1 MLAKRIYKFRPMLH
15 YSKTAQVLQHITFSL
30 IFLCFNNAE
39 AQNTLQSDK
48 SLRPTGYETKNRS
61 EQIPTVEAPQPD
73 WQKTAEEDKGD
84 IGTFRY
90 AVPTNVNYTTLNS
103 GKWRTI
109 PDGKNVWQL
118 SLTSSSAV
126 GLAFTLESL
135 NLKEDESIFV
145 YDPTMQTLLGAFT
158 SKDITASRKLFIG
171 FVKGSEAIIEFST
184 SKKIN
189 PDASPFTISTVWHAY
204 GPRALSALSFG
215 SSKSCEINI
224 NCPQGA
230 DWQVQKHG
238 VVMIRVVTTQGVGT
252 CSGALV
258 NNTKRDAT
266 PYVLSAYHCSDG
278 YTPEYDL
285 WGFFFNFESPTCAN
299 PTTSPVSGLITGCT
313 LRSGGRDNDFLLL
326 ELSSKI
332 ASSALPYFCGW
343 TRDTT
348 VLPQKATLIHHPQGD
363 IKKITRGTQPAQIIY
378 ISTNWAN
385 NVVTPPQSHITC
397 PMSEGILEPGSSGSP
412 IFDENKRIF
421 SQLHGAN
428 LDPNDT
434 CKAVDAIGGRFARA
448 WFAGSTPAT
457 RLKDWLDPL
466 NLNPSVFDGED
477 NTSLSNPKV
486 SGHITSSGGTPMQ
499 NVKVWINSDTATT
512 DANGVFSFKS
522 VPLATDVS
530 VRFDKTDVADN
541 GVDAA
546 DLLLLRRH
554 IIGIAPFTDPVQ
566 LFAADVDNS
575 LDADAAD
582 LLLMRRLIIGI
593 SSDFP
598 IAPWRFIPVSFK
610 TNSAFPANLTVP
622 SIYSFNFTGSTT
634 AFDFIGVKTGDVDY
648 SADVN
653 H

>member
-1 MLAKRIYKFRPMLH
+1 MLH
-15 YSKTAQVLQHITFSL
+15 YSKTAQVLRRITFFL
-30 IFLCFNNAE
+30 ILLCSKNAD
-39 AQNTLQSDK
+39 AQNTFQRDNSIQ
-48 SLRPTGYETKNRS
+48 PVGYETKNRS
-61 EQIPTVEAPQPD
+61 EQIPSIETTQPD
-73 WQKTAEEDKGD
+73 WQKIAEEDKGD

-90 AVPTNVNYTTLNS
+90 AAPSKARYSTFNS
-103 GKWRTI
+103 GKWRTTS
-109 PDGKNVWQL
+109 DGKNVWQL

-126 GLAFTLESL
+126 GLAFTLESV
-135 NLKEDESIFV
+135 NIDEGESIFV
-145 YDPTMQTLLGAFT
+145 YDPNMQTLLGSFT
-158 SKDITASRKLFIG
+158 SKDITASRKLFVG
-171 FVKGSEAIIEFST
+171 FVKGGEAIVEFST
-184 SKKIN
+184 TKKIN
-189 PDASPFTISTVWHAY
+189 LEKTPFEITTVWHAY

-215 SSKSCEINI
+215 SSKACEINI

-230 DWQVQKHG
+230 DWQVQKKG
-238 VVMIRVVTTQGVGT
+238 VVMIRVVTTQGVGA

-278 YTPEYDL
+278 YTPQYDL

-299 PTTSPVSGLITGCT
+299 PATSPISGLITGCT
-313 LRSGGRDNDFLLL
+313 LRAGGRDNDFLLL

-332 ASSALPYFCGW
+332 SSSATPYFCGW

-348 VLPQKATLIHHPQGD
+348 VLPQKATLIHHPVGD

-378 ISTNWAN
+378 VSTNWGN
-385 NVVTPPQSHITC
+385 NVITPAQSHLTC
-397 PMSEGILEPGSSGSP
+397 PMTEGILEPGSSGSP

-434 CKAVDAIGGRFARA
+434 CKVVDAIGGRFARA

-466 NLNPSVFDGED
+466 NTNPSVFDGED
-477 NTSLSNPKV
+477 QTALNNPKV
-486 SGHITSSGGTPMQ
+486 SGHILSANGSPMQ
-499 NVKVWINSDTATT
+499 NVKVWMNSDTALT

-522 VPLATDVS
+522 VPLNADVS
-530 VRFDKTDVADN
+530 VRFEKSDAPDN

-546 DLLLLRRH
+546 DLLLVRRH
-554 IIGIAPFTDPVQ
+554 ILSISPITDPVQ
-566 LFAADVDNS
+566 LFSGDVDNS
-575 LDADAAD
+575 NDVDAAD
-582 LLLMRRLIIGI
+582 LLLIRRLILGI
-593 SSDFP
+593 TSDLP
-598 IAPWRFIPVSFK
+598 VAPWRFIPVSFK
-610 TNSAFPANLTVP
+610 TNAAFPANLTVP
-622 SIYSFNFTGSTT
+622 SIYSYNFSASTN